1 MIVRLLPYDISVL
14 ILKCISLKAF
24 YVSIFLIFFIPLIAF
39 VSSKIQNKKPF
50 VKCFRRKA
58 GYSPNS
64 SDFIYKS
71 YTVTAISLSINSSLI
86 ICSISSHFPPANPQP
101 IRGIC
106 ILAFC
111 SIANKATFFK
121 HCRTAS

>member
-1 MIVRLLPYDISVL
+1 MIVRSLPYDISVL

-58 GYSPNS
+58 DYSSRLFHLRN
-64 SDFIYKS
+64 I
-71 YTVTAISLSINSSLI
+71 VHRLLL
-86 ICSISSHFPPANPQP
+86 Q
-101 IRGIC
+101 
-106 ILAFC
+106 
-111 SIANKATFFK
+111 
-121 HCRTAS
+121 